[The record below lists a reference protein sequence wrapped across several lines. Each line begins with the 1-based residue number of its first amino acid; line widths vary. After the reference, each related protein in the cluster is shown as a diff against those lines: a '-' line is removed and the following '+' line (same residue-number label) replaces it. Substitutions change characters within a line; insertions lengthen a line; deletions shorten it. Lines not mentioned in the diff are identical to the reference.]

1 MKVQTQL
8 QENIESRIKNIK
20 NLFLTVRLR
29 TNDICHSLL
38 KEDYSVQPIADVSPP
53 KWHLAHTTW
62 FFENFVLLT
71 NKKNY
76 TVFNDEYNYLFNSYY
91 ESVGERLLRTNR
103 GNLTRPTIEE
113 IYKYRAHVNENLLE
127 FFETEENISIKLLN
141 IIELGI
147 NHEQQH
153 QELLIT
159 DIKYILGNNPLF
171 PALFKNHETTTEHL
185 PENPIENYID
195 IPEGIYE
202 IGYNGK
208 GFAYDNEKDNHKV
221 YLNSFKF
228 LDRLITN
235 QEYLE
240 FIEDKGYENFNFWL
254 QEGWDWVK
262 LNNIKSPLYW
272 HLFENQWY
280 YYTLR
285 GLKTLSPHEPV
296 THISYYEADAF
307 AKWKNKR
314 LLTEFEWEAAA
325 KILYKK
331 IPVSANFLEEEH
343 FTPIQRKNCSS
354 QFFGDA
360 WEWTCSAYLPYPGFQ
375 IAEGALGEYNGK
387 FMINQMILRGG
398 SCATSINHI
407 RHSYRNFFHP
417 DKRWQFTSIRLAETL
432 T

>member
-1 MKVQTQL
+1 MAQTQL
-8 QENIESRIKNIK
+8 QENIESSIEKIKS
-20 NLFLTVRLR
+20 LFITVRQK

-38 KEDYSVQPIADVSPP
+38 IEDYNVQPIPDVSPP

-62 FFENFVLLT
+62 FFENFVLVP

-76 TVFNDEYNYLFNSYY
+76 TVFNDEYNFLFNSYY

-113 IYKYRAHVNENLLE
+113 IYKYRAHVNENLLDFLE
-127 FFETEENISIKLLN
+127 KEDNISVKTLN
-141 IIELGI
+141 IIDLGI

-159 DIKYILGNNPLF
+159 DIKYILGTNPLF
-171 PALFKNHETTTEHL
+171 PALINDHKTTTDHL
-185 PENPIENYID
+185 SEKPIENYLD

-202 IGYNGK
+202 IGFSGK
-208 GFAYDNEKDNHKV
+208 GFAYDNEREKHKV

-240 FIEDKGYENFNFWL
+240 FIEDKGYENFNYWL
-254 QEGWDWVK
+254 QEGWEWIK

-272 HLFENQWY
+272 HLLENQWH

-285 GLKTLSPHEPV
+285 GLKTLAPHEPV

-307 AKWKNKR
+307 AKWTNKR
-314 LLTEFEWEAAA
+314 LLTEFEWETATRT
-325 KILYKK
+325 LYKK
-331 IPVSANFLEEEH
+331 IPDSANFLEDGH
-343 FTPIQRKNCSS
+343 YGPVPRKNFSS
-354 QFFGDA
+354 QLFGDV
-360 WEWTCSAYLPYPGFQ
+360 WEWTGSAYLPYPGFK
-375 IAEGALGEYNGK
+375 IAEGAIGEYNGK
-387 FMINQMILRGG
+387 FMINQMILKGG
-398 SCATSINHI
+398 SCATPRNHI
-407 RHSYRNFFHP
+407 RHTYRNFFQP
-417 DKRWQFTSIRLAETL
+417 DKRWQFTGIRLAETIS
-432 T
+432 